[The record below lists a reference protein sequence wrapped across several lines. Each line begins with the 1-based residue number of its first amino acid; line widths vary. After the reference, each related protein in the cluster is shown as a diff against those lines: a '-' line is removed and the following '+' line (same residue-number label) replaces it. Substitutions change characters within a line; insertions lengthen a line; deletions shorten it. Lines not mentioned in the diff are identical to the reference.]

1 MSRRI
6 ALASHR
12 QLPAEETD
20 DHALE
25 AALRARGATVE
36 TPAWDDPAV
45 DWSAYDLVVPRTTWN
60 YTERYPD
67 FLAWA
72 EAVGAVSRLVNP
84 LSVIRWNTDKS
95 YLAALPVPQA
105 PTRFLPAGQRPD
117 LAAWMDVL
125 GATQALLKPVV
136 GAGGY
141 GSLRFSRSTVEA
153 GEEHV
158 ARAPV
163 DQLLQP
169 YLPSVERFGEVSAI
183 YFGGAFSHA
192 VRKRPVPGSYLVQS
206 EHGASDEPHVLSPAE
221 RALCEQ
227 TLAAAAARWPEPLA
241 YARVDLLHDDAGAPL
256 CNELELVEPS
266 LFFRHDPASADRFA
280 AVLMGW

>member
-25 AALRARGATVE
+25 AALRARGATME

-117 LAAWMDVL
+117 LAAWMDAL
-125 GATQALLKPVV
+125 GVRQALLKPVV

-192 VRKRPVPGSYLVQS
+192 VRKRPVPGSYLVQG
-206 EHGASDEPHVLSPAE
+206 EHGASDGPHVLSPAE

-241 YARVDLLHDDAGAPL
+241 YARVDLLHDEAGAPL

>member
-12 QLPAEETD
+12 LLPAEETD

-25 AALRARGATVE
+25 AALRACGAAVE

-72 EAVGAVSRLVNP
+72 AAVGAVSRLVNP

-117 LAAWMDVL
+117 LAAWMDAL
-125 GATQALLKPVV
+125 GVERALLKPVI

-141 GSLRFSRSTVEA
+141 GSLRFSRSAVGA

-192 VRKRPVPGSYLVQS
+192 VRKRPVAGSYLVQS

-221 RALCEQ
+221 RALCEE

-241 YARVDLLHDDAGAPL
+241 YARVDLLHDEAGAPL

>member
-25 AALRARGATVE
+25 AALRACGATVE
-36 TPAWDDPAV
+36 TPAWDDPRV

-60 YTERYPD
+60 YTERYAD
-67 FLAWA
+67 FLVWA
-72 EAVGAVSRLVNP
+72 AAVGAVSRLVNP

-117 LAAWMDVL
+117 LAAWMDAL
-125 GATQALLKPVV
+125 GVERALLKPVI

-141 GSLRFSRSTVEA
+141 GSLRVSRSAVEA

-206 EHGASDEPHVLSPAE
+206 EHGASDAPHVLSPAE
-221 RALCEQ
+221 RALCEE

-241 YARVDLLHDDAGAPL
+241 YARVDLLHDEAGAPL

>member
-20 DHALE
+20 DLALE

-60 YTERYPD
+60 YTERYAD

-72 EAVGAVSRLVNP
+72 AAVGAVSRLVNP